1 MDHNGWYGYV
11 YPKNLTEFTQPKIM
25 TQVLAKRASMVFD
38 NGFGYRFV
46 GGVEMRDI

>member
-11 YPKNLTEFTQPKIM
+11 YPKKITEFTQPKIM
-25 TQVLAKRASMVFD
+25 TQVLAKRVSMVFD